1 MDDDSIFTH
10 LNSEDLLQFGIIP
23 ELIGRISVIAP
34 MLSLS
39 EKNMAQILTDPKNSI
54 VKQYQSLMDMDG
66 IKLNFQKEAVKTI
79 AKIASSR
86 KIGARALRSI
96 VEELMMTYMFNY
108 PGSNKKTLTI
118 SSKDIEK
125 YIDIHLPN
133 SERKKLQLTID
144 K

>member
-1 MDDDSIFTH
+1 ME
-10 LNSEDLLQFGIIP
+10 SEDLLQFGIIP

-34 MLSLS
+34 MQSLS
-39 EKNMAQILTDPKNSI
+39 ENNMAQILTEPKNSI

-66 IKLNFQKEAVKTI
+66 IKLNFQKEAVFLI
-79 AKIASSR
+79 AKIAKSR

-96 VEELMMTYMFNY
+96 VEELMMSHMFNY

-118 SSKDIEK
+118 SEKDLTH
-125 YIDIHLPN
+125 YIDHHLSK
-133 SERKKLQLTID
+133 SERKKIILPID